1 MINKTFGMGIGDFI
15 YNELDRKKTVDSG
28 QLHTEKD
35 LSVSTAKIESMK
47 NDMENS
53 VEQSEERIT
62 LIWKKLENLAQELE

>member
-1 MINKTFGMGIGDFI
+1 MAVN
-15 YNELDRKKTVDSG
+15 NSG

-35 LSVSTAKIESMK
+35 LSASTANIALMK
-47 NDMENS
+47 NNMGNS

>member
-1 MINKTFGMGIGDFI
+1 MINKTFEMSVGDFI
-15 YNELDRKKTVDSG
+15 YNELDRKKTVGSG
-28 QLHTEKD
+28 ESYNEKD
-35 LSVSTAKIESMK
+35 FSVSTAKIETMK